1 MSANQSELSNAHY
14 GYDFVVATTQESIN
28 GTMKEYLYNSIFP
41 VVQMYWNQDANGNPV
56 AVSRD
61 DLLKQTNGTDPLTVP
76 SWNQG
81 DPMTPAITN
90 INNSNFYFAF
100 EAAIGIPSGIAPQD
114 IPDIITLQAASQS
127 VIFNLICAQFTVV
140 TCNFGRHGLTS
151 FFSASQPTN
160 TPWLFTSIVALKQ
173 ILENSNLP
181 PAVQA
186 QLNYWGPDAFSVQQL
201 FFDLDNAALESTPTI
216 SGIAPGT
223 PAYTLLEQV
232 FLGAY
237 FTAMKTNAQ
246 PILNYSIVQN
256 TPDNNPSTLTLTKM
270 ELEVSPYTP
279 AGASTNDLNT
289 LCYLCETNGNN
300 LPPAVPFTWN
310 WVEQS
315 EESSFDGV
323 ISINRNTFAQYI
335 KNVLL
340 QQVEKACLVPWTS
353 VTAHMMGSL
362 DTNMSLTSG
371 GTPQTITINPTG
383 SNVLTIS
390 YAGAAD
396 NHDKSGLTYGEFD
409 LHTSY
414 DCNVSFSGQ
423 TITIAQHLVV
433 YIYLEFDYTSASGNV
448 VDMTLTDTYTL
459 SIGQGGSIT
468 SNMVSSPPIDNS
480 TTPDYGWFFDILAGG
495 TSKEQ
500 IESIKQ
506 YSSKVSAT
514 DLTDIPA
521 QNIQQFIFPGGKTFT
536 FKDVNFSDSQDLVSH
551 ISYVQPNQ

>member
-1 MSANQSELSNAHY
+1 MSANKSELSNAKY

-28 GTMKEYLYNSIFP
+28 GTMKEYLYNSTFP
-41 VVQMYWNQDANGNPV
+41 VVKMYWNQDATGDPV

-76 SWNQG
+76 SWNKG

-114 IPDIITLQAASQS
+114 IPDIITLQAASS
-127 VIFNLICAQFTVV
+127 VTFNLICAQFTVV
-140 TCNFGRHGLTS
+140 TCHFDRHGFTS

-160 TPWLFTSIVALKQ
+160 TPWIFTSIVALKQ
-173 ILENSNLP
+173 IFDNSNLP

-186 QLNYWGPDAFSVQQL
+186 QLNNLGPDAFSVQQL

-216 SGIAPGT
+216 SGIASGT
-223 PAYTLLEQV
+223 PAYTLLTTV

-237 FTAMKTNAQ
+237 FKAMQTNKQ

-256 TPDNNPSTLTLTKM
+256 TPDNDPSTLKLTKM

-300 LPPAVPFTWN
+300 LLPAVPFTWN

-323 ISINRNTFAQYI
+323 ISINRNTFAKYFEDQLTSYVSQNCFAAWVRVSI
-335 KNVLL
+335 SGFFDQNIHYYWSMTANQTPTITTPATGATVLNYSYSSTAEDDAGAGGDMGEMKL
-340 QQVEKACLVPWTS
+340 STTYTAS
-353 VTAHMMGSL
+353 VTFTGATIVVSQQLLVYAHVQRYQ
-362 DTNMSLTSG
+362 SG
-371 GTPQTITINPTG
+371 EGWNAINKTI
-383 SNVLTIS
+383 
-390 YAGAAD
+390 
-396 NHDKSGLTYGEFD
+396 
-409 LHTSY
+409 
-414 DCNVSFSGQ
+414 
-423 TITIAQHLVV
+423 
-433 YIYLEFDYTSASGNV
+433 
-448 VDMTLTDTYTL
+448 TDTYTL
-459 SIGQGGSIT
+459 AMDGKGGLT
-468 SNMVSSPPIDNS
+468 AGLVSVPVDNS
-480 TTPDYGWFFDILAGG
+480 EPTPSTNWF
-495 TSKEQ
+495 
-500 IESIKQ
+500 IKQ
-506 YSSKVSAT
+506 FTGLNELVNDVASWASGFDETSFQSMPLNVA
-514 DLTDIPA
+514 
-521 QNIQQFIFPGGKTFT
+521 QQFIFPGGKTFT
-536 FKDVNFSDSQDLVSH
+536 FKDVSFSDSQDLVSH